1 MSIIYA
7 LIARDPDIVLCEH
20 TEHTGNFLQISR
32 VILQKG
38 IKPEAKQIILY
49 DK

>member
-1 MSIIYA
+1 MSIIHA

-20 TEHTGNFLQISR
+20 SEHSGNFLQISR
-32 VILQKG
+32 VILQKA
-38 IKPEAKQIILY
+38 IKPESKQIITY